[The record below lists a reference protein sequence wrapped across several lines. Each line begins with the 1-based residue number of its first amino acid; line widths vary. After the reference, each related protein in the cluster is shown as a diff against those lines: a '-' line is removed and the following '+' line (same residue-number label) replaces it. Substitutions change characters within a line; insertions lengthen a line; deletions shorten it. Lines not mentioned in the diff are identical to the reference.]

1 MTIMNTIELLDFI
14 TLVFTFLCL
23 ISSIIE
29 TMKMKKKVKLYKI
42 ESLDNL
48 SAEEYL
54 KNLYYKIN
62 EIYPKTN
69 TRISIK
75 IIEEKNLEYPENSK
89 VVTRISYPNYPE
101 TNNTSYTIQKNT
113 DLQSLYINNKEYFW
127 VSNLKEF
134 NSFNQYSN
142 ENQDFLKKWNTCI
155 VYPIKEKMENNII
168 GFLTISS
175 QKEFNN
181 VKGNKFLM
189 KYIENITDK
198 LYEILLKEDKIQK

>member
-1 MTIMNTIELLDFI
+1 MKILELLDFI
-14 TLVFTFLCL
+14 TLIIAFFIL
-23 ISSIIE
+23 IISIVEII
-29 TMKMKKKVKLYKI
+29 KMKKESKLYEI

-54 KNLYYKIN
+54 KVLYCKIN

-69 TRISIK
+69 TRVSIK
-75 IIEEKNLEYPENSK
+75 MIKEKNLKYPQNSK
-89 VVTRISYPNYPE
+89 VVTWISYPNYSE
-101 TNNTSYTIQKNT
+101 KNNISIIQKNT